1 MNPIEF
7 MSYSSAAQHRNIYA
21 KLSNHTSNWDIH
33 LTKEDRKKIET
44 VPTQES
50 VDQINSDI
58 QSVQDRLSTLEDT
71 LGNYATKEYVQ
82 DLIEDI
88 ELIPGPKGDKGDDGR
103 FEDLTPEEKA
113 SLKGDPFTYE
123 DFTPEQLESLRGP
136 AGEDGSVSFEDL
148 TPEQRESLRGPRG
161 YDGAPGAGVSTGG
174 SVGQVLYKVTDA
186 DYNTG
191 WKTIR
196 EVPTGGTN
204 GQVLT
209 SNGNDGMSWTTVSG
223 GGGMADPYVGEVN
236 DEPTLALSSD
246 SNDLKTDLHF
256 QFQNINSDGPAIDY
270 TGGEQGIVCA
280 DRFGVV
286 DHSFDNDG
294 KEYVTLGIT
303 ADTSNG
309 RDGNPAIA
317 PIIATLNDGN
327 NTQVELYFTGG
338 LLTRVR
344 KLTA

>member
-33 LTKEDRKKIET
+33 LTKEDRKKIKGIP
-44 VPTQES
+44 VQEDI
-50 VDQINSDI
+50 DQIKSDV

-71 LGNYATKEYVQ
+71 LDNYATKEYVQ
-82 DLIEDI
+82 DLIDDI
-88 ELIPGPKGDKGDDGR
+88 ELIPGPKGDKGDQGIQGPQG
-103 FEDLTPEEKA
+103 PE
-113 SLKGDPFTYE
+113 G
-123 DFTPEQLESLRGP
+123 PEGP
-136 AGEDGSVSFEDL
+136 AGADGKDGTMSFEDL
-148 TPEQRESLRGPRG
+148 TPEQKASLKGDKG
-161 YDGAPGAGVSTGG
+161 DKGDNGVGVPAGG
-174 SVGQVLYKVTDA
+174 SAEQVLYKVTNT
-186 DYNTG
+186 DYNTD

-196 EVPTGGTN
+196 EVPVGGAN

-209 SNGNDGMSWTTVSG
+209 SNGNNGMSWTTVSG
-223 GGGMADPYVGEVN
+223 GGGMTDPYVGEVN

-256 QFQNINSDGPAIDY
+256 QFQNINSDGPTVDY
-270 TGGEQGIVCA
+270 TGGGQGIVCA

-317 PIIATLNDGN
+317 PIIATLNDSN